1 MIRAERVGKRYQLGA
16 AHRNRESGREALSRL
31 ARTYID
37 MARARSG
44 KSGPTRPEEFWAL
57 REVDFEIHE
66 GEVLGIVGRN
76 GAGKSTLLKILSRI
90 TGPTTGQIG
99 MRGTVGALLEVGTG
113 FHQDLS
119 GRENIFL
126 NGAVLGMPRREILAR
141 FDEIVEF
148 AGVERFIDTP
158 VKRYSSG
165 MYLRLAFSVAA
176 HLQSD
181 ILIVDEVLAVGDTEF
196 QKKCLG
202 KMEDVSHQGR
212 TTLFVSHNMTAVSA
226 LCRRAMTL
234 DHGRVVYSG
243 DVSGAIA
250 AYESSLP
257 ATATGVPGLL
267 YINEPR
273 GLDTPEVTRV
283 EMLDREGQPLDA
295 LRTWSWVRFRIWYSA
310 RQPVKNASVEFRIRT
325 PGGAPL
331 VHASTRPDDRV
342 ALDLE
347 PGRHFVDCI
356 IEQFPLAAGEYVVG
370 VGLTLPWT
378 TSLFDVDDAA
388 TLEVREADVYESGF
402 APTANRGI
410 VVPRWSWEADGEAL
424 MPVSSATE

>member
-1 MIRAERVGKRYQLGA
+1 MILAQGVGKRYQLGA
-16 AHRNRESGREALSRL
+16 SQRNRESAREAASAF

-37 MARARSG
+37 MARGKEWSRSRAE
-44 KSGPTRPEEFWAL
+44 SREFWAL
-57 REVDFEIHE
+57 RDVDFEVQE
-66 GEVLGIVGRN
+66 GEVLGIIGRN
-76 GAGKSTLLKILSRI
+76 GAGKSTLLKILTRI
-90 TGPTTGQIG
+90 TSPTTGQIG

-113 FHQDLS
+113 FHQELT

-126 NGAVLGMPRREILAR
+126 NGAVLGMPRREIFSR

-212 TTLFVSHNMTAVSA
+212 TTLFVSHNMTAVA
-226 LCRRAMTL
+226 VLCRRAMTL

-243 DVSGAIA
+243 DVGGAVS
-250 AYESSLP
+250 AYESSIP
-257 ATATGVPGLL
+257 STSTSVPGLL
-267 YINEPR
+267 YVNEPK
-273 GLDTPEVTRV
+273 GLDTPEITKV
-283 EMLDREGQPLDA
+283 EMLDPSGNPIEA
-295 LRTWSWVRFRIWYSA
+295 LRTWSSVRFRIWYTA
-310 RQPVKNASVEFRIRT
+310 IRAVKNASVEFRIKTLGGT
-325 PGGAPL
+325 PL
-331 VHASTRPDDRV
+331 IHASTRPDDTV
-342 ALDLE
+342 PLDLE
-347 PGRHFVDCI
+347 PGQHFVDCI
-356 IEQFPLAAGEYVVG
+356 IEQFPLAAGEYLVG

-378 TSLFDVDDAA
+378 TTLFNADEAGV
-388 TLEVREADVYESGF
+388 LEVREADVYESGF
-402 APTANRGI
+402 APRADRGV
-410 VVPRWSWEADGEAL
+410 VVPRWSWEADGAAL
-424 MPVSSATE
+424 PAASGAVE